1 MNRIKI
7 MFLICGL
14 PILGYIFLHI
24 YPNDIKARLAIDRN
38 VELSSGIG
46 DIDYLDR
53 LAGELELAFRDFAPD
68 LIIYNAGTDI
78 LAGDPL
84 GRMNISEQG
93 IIDRDEMVFRKAL
106 SKKVPIVML
115 LSGGYQK
122 ENAAVIAKSIE
133 NILQIMP

>member
-1 MNRIKI
+1 